1 MNDHVGFALIFFGI
15 PMEVFTV
22 ALLSAALDIKH
33 VLECI
38 AATQDK
44 ILEKMTEDK
53 DPKP

>member
-1 MNDHVGFALIFFGI
+1 MNDDIQLGMMVFGI
-15 PMEVFTV
+15 LVFTF
-22 ALLSAALDIKH
+22 ASLLAALDIKH

-53 DPKP
+53 EPRHDL